1 MKSLLFSVIALC
13 LFFAAAA
20 EACSPK
26 KGPPLPPSGNFKNA
40 AAVFVATA
48 VPGTTKGD
56 GAERTVEIKVLK
68 AFKGSPGKTARYAQ
82 ARHGTC
88 SFQLKEGA
96 TYLLFAQLDNGL
108 YSSSAF
114 TGTGDIQHALPTL
127 RALLHQ
133 EKNNGEFANKTD
145 TSDAPGA
152 MPPDTKLK
160 KCDKSKQGDKCYLDL
175 LACSYVWN
183 DTLKTECYAKARSLL
198 GKHLGADWL
207 N

>member
-1 MKSLLFSVIALC
+1 MKSLLFSAIASC
-13 LFFAAAA
+13 VFFAASA

-48 VPGTTKGD
+48 VPGTTKGE
-56 GAERTVEIKVLK
+56 GAERSVEIKVLK
-68 AFKGSPGKTARYAQ
+68 AFKGSPGNTARYAQ

-88 SFQLKEGA
+88 SFELKEGA
-96 TYLLFAQLDNGL
+96 TYLIFAQLDKGT

-114 TGTGDIQHALPTL
+114 SGTGDIQHALPTL
-127 RALLHQ
+127 RAVLDQ
-133 EKNNGEFANKTD
+133 EKNNGVFANKTD
-145 TSDAPGA
+145 TSEAPGG
-152 MPPDTKLK
+152 MPSVAKLK
-160 KCDKSKQGDKCYLDL
+160 KCDNAKQGDKCYLDL

-183 DTLKTECYAKARSLL
+183 DKLKTECYAKARALL

>member
-1 MKSLLFSVIALC
+1 MKSLLPITILSC
-13 LFFAAAA
+13 LFFAGAA

-26 KGPPLPPSGNFKNA
+26 KGPPLPPSGNYKNA
-40 AAVFVATA
+40 TAVFVATA
-48 VPGTTKGD
+48 VPGSAKGE
-56 GAERTVEIKVLK
+56 GAERSVEIKVHK
-68 AFKGSPGKTARYAQ
+68 AFKGSPGSSARYAQ

-88 SFQLKEGA
+88 SFELKEGA
-96 TYLLFAQLDNGL
+96 TYLIFAQLEKGA

-114 TGTGDIQHALPTL
+114 SGTGDIQQALPTL
-127 RALLHQ
+127 RAVLEQ
-133 EKNNGEFANKTD
+133 EKNNGVFANKTD

-152 MPPDTKLK
+152 MPPNTKLK
-160 KCDKSKQGDKCYLDL
+160 KCDNAKQGDKCYLDL

-183 DTLKTECYAKARSLL
+183 DKLKTECYARARTLL